1 VHRRLRR
8 WRRKWLPRAPRW
20 RQPFCPSVSASV
32 GGPEQRMVQAADG
45 TPIGRPLFKDRLA
58 IVVLCAPIRALL
70 GDKAFGLSLQVAFD
84 TIIPTKHPYIAV
96 FSKPRPVGRRRG
108 ATDIVVKQTD
118 VGNPDSSAGAD
129 DGLHPGLP
137 RAPALPEGSAI
148 PVRPR
153 GRRGRAGG
161 GHRLFADARWRHPG
175 AEERLILPAA
185 GCALTDE
192 AFRQD
197 GAFRVGGKRDEAF
210 GQMFAR
216 PMNMASE
223 DEGR

>member
-1 VHRRLRR
+1 MRRRLRR

-161 GHRLFADARWRHPG
+161 GNQESCRRPVASPRRRGKAYPSSGRLRADRRGFQARRSVPG
-175 AEERLILPAA
+175 
-185 GCALTDE
+185 G
-192 AFRQD
+192 RQ
-197 GAFRVGGKRDEAF
+197 A
-210 GQMFAR
+210 
-216 PMNMASE
+216 
-223 DEGR
+223 